1 MDGSPLSNIL
11 LILGVGFLVANLRV
25 FFAYFRFRQL
35 RGTTLLTW
43 RNARPPLYGLLL
55 AIGVVLGVLVFF
67 KLVIQQRPL
76 MQLFGEGMMF
86 IYYAYAIQLNIRI
99 GRGLYED
106 GIWVET
112 GFVRYTEIGGLTWR
126 EGDPPTL
133 IVIYR
138 RRQLARR
145 LVVPRLHYGEVRR
158 LLRQKIAT
166 HDIHFTGKSLALGV
180 HDERDDV

>member
-1 MDGSPLSNIL
+1 
-11 LILGVGFLVANLRV
+11 
-25 FFAYFRFRQL
+25 
-35 RGTTLLTW
+35 
-43 RNARPPLYGLLL
+43 
-55 AIGVVLGVLVFF
+55 
-67 KLVIQQRPL
+67 

-126 EGDPPTL
+126 ECDPPTL

-145 LVVPRLHYGEVRR
+145 LVVPQLHYGEVRR
-158 LLRQKIAT
+158 LLRQRIAT
-166 HDIHFTGKSLALGV
+166 HDIHFTGKSLDLGV

>member
-1 MDGSPLSNIL
+1 MDGSLLSNLL

-25 FFAYFRFRQL
+25 FFAYLRFRQL
-35 RGTTLLTW
+35 RGTVLVTW
-43 RNARPPLYGLLL
+43 RNPRPPLYGLLL
-55 AIGVVLGVLVFF
+55 AIGVVLGILVFF

-76 MQLFGEGMMF
+76 MQLFGESMMF

-112 GFVRYTEIGGLTWR
+112 CFVPYTEIGGLTWR
-126 EGDPPTL
+126 ESDPPTL

-138 RRQLARR
+138 RRQLASR
-145 LVVPRLHYGEVRR
+145 
-158 LLRQKIAT
+158 
-166 HDIHFTGKSLALGV
+166 
-180 HDERDDV
+180 